1 MNITFVGGPWHGTS
15 RAYES
20 PPPARIAAGPAT
32 IYVPWCRH
40 PATAGV
46 LAPALE
52 QAPAYVLV
60 TLMPPDLLER
70 VQDVLLHCPAV
81 AAASPARGLRCGL
94 AMG

>member
-15 RAYES
+15 RAID
-20 PPPARIAAGPAT
+20 PPLPPRIAAEPAVV
-32 IYVPWCRH
+32 YVPWCRH

-52 QAPAYVLV
+52 HTQTYVLGS
-60 TLMPPDLLER
+60 LMPPALLER

-81 AAASPARGLRCGL
+81 GGIPHGTGPRCGL
-94 AMG
+94 AV

>member
-15 RAYES
+15 RSYD
-20 PPPARIAAGPAT
+20 PPLPARISAEPAAV
-32 IYVPWCRH
+32 YVPWCRH

-52 QAPAYVLV
+52 HAPTYVLGS
-60 TLMPPDLLER
+60 LMPPALLER

-81 AAASPARGLRCGL
+81 GGAAQEARPRCGL
-94 AMG
+94 AV